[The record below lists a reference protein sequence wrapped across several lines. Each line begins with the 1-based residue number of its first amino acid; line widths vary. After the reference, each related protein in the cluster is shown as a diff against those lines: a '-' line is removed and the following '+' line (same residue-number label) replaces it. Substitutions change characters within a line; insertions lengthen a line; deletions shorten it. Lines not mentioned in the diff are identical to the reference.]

1 MNEAELTQFLAS
13 TPPFDGLAPKVV
25 QALGLAAR
33 VATYAAGELV
43 LDAFSSPSSEVFVV
57 LSGKVDLRNDADRG
71 SREPHETLGP
81 GDIFG
86 FSAML
91 TERSVGPLAIAA
103 QESVI
108 ACLPAEAVA
117 PVFATRAGSR
127 FLAHKVYTGRQV
139 RRPVVSYN
147 GVEDLLSGPALIVGA
162 ETAASDVAR
171 SMTASGTGYAVVDLG
186 QGSYGLVTD
195 SSLREHVV
203 SGAMAGSAPAATVMV
218 KTTAVASMG
227 DSAAEALMGMLEI
240 DADHVVVLDAERQV
254 RGVVS
259 MRDFTLS
266 PTTADMSLNE
276 RMRRS
281 ATVTDLASEA
291 RRIPTLL
298 DDLLSRGLGSGKVI
312 SIYSTMIDAVIR
324 RAIELVFA
332 QHDEVSPQAFTWLS
346 LGSNGRRE
354 AVLSSDVDSAVS
366 FTRRHSETSINA
378 YLTCFAEVHD
388 VLVHAGMV
396 SDTHGATA
404 QRRLFARTNT
414 DWRAA
419 AEQWLAHPEQNQGA
433 IMTSLMVDGRPIIGS
448 SGTPAV
454 TRVFTDLRNHPG
466 TMRLLLQESLSQR
479 AKRRTNRDLLARRP
493 AQFDIKQHALLPIVN
508 VGRWAALSVGS
519 AALPTVDRLGA
530 ASGSAMLPTEQASIL
545 IEIFEVL
552 QRLRLRY
559 QLLQIQDDDHPSDRL
574 AFDRMSPLD
583 RSVIAQ
589 AVHEIAA
596 VQRRMATVSNYLSTD
611 EWTEP
616 APS

>member
-1 MNEAELTQFLAS
+1 MNQAELTQFLAS
-13 TPPFDGLAPKVV
+13 TPPFDGLAPEVV
-25 QALGLAAR
+25 QALGASAR
-33 VATYAAGELV
+33 VATYAPGDLV

-57 LSGKVDLRNDADRG
+57 LSGGVDLRNNADRG
-71 SREPHETLGP
+71 SREPHETLGS

-103 QESVI
+103 QPSMI
-108 ACLPAEAVA
+108 ARLPAEAVA

-127 FLAHKVYTGRQV
+127 FLANKVYTGRQSPQ
-139 RRPVVSYN
+139 PVVSYN
-147 GVEDLLSGPALIVGA
+147 TVEDLLSGPALIVGA
-162 ETAASDVAR
+162 HLAASDVAR
-171 SMTASGTGYAVVDLG
+171 SMTSHGAGYAVVDLG
-186 QGSYGLVTD
+186 DHKYGLVTD
-195 SSLREHVV
+195 ASLREHVV
-203 SGAMAGSAPAATVMV
+203 CGGMGGSAPADTVMA
-218 KTTAVASMG
+218 KATATASVG
-227 DSAAEALMGMLEI
+227 DSAAEALIGMLEM
-240 DADHVVVLDAERQV
+240 DADHVVVLDADRHV

-281 ATVTDLASEA
+281 GSVADLAAEA
-291 RRIPTLL
+291 RRIPNLL
-298 DDLLSRGLGSGKVI
+298 DDLLSRGLSSSKVI
-312 SIYSTMIDAVIR
+312 RVYSTMIDAVIR

-332 QHDEVSPQAFTWLS
+332 ERGDISPQAFTWLS

-366 FTRRHSETSINA
+366 FTRRQSEKSVSA
-378 YLTCFAEVHD
+378 YLGCFAEVHA
-388 VLVHAGMV
+388 VLVQAGMV

-404 QRRLFARTNT
+404 QRRLFVRTNS

-419 AEQWLAHPEQNQGA
+419 GEQWLAHPEQNQGA

-448 SGTPAV
+448 PGTPAV

-466 TMRLLLQESLSQR
+466 TMRLLLQESLSHR
-479 AKRRTNRDLLARRP
+479 AKRRANRDLLSRRP

-508 VGRWAALSVGS
+508 IGRWAALSVGS
-519 AALPTVDRLGA
+519 PVLPTVDRLGA
-530 ASGSAMLPTEQASIL
+530 ASGSAMLPTGQASIL

-559 QLLQIQDDDHPSDRL
+559 QLLQIQDDDRPSDRL

-616 APS
+616 ATP